1 MTSTETGTRIVNMLR
16 AEPPY
21 ATSKGRSIVRG
32 MTYFVRKHLPPEV
45 VNSLPSKELVH
56 EYLDNDW
63 ETYIRWGRDLHAL
76 LLEVAEEEDKKVS
89 NAILNAARNVEQNI
103 NRARE
108 VAYG

>member
-21 ATSKGRSIVRG
+21 ATSKGRGIVRG

-45 VNSLPSKELVH
+45 INSRPPEELVH
-56 EYLDNDW
+56 QYLDNDW

-76 LLEVAEEEDKKVS
+76 LLLEADSADQKMS
-89 NAILNAARNVEQNI
+89 NALLNAARNVEQNI